1 MAPEGRHIMAV
12 FKTPSILTEK
22 GICHMT
28 KTSITT
34 LPDPHGFSPD
44 PLTDI
49 LRAGARDLIQ
59 QAVEAELSVL
69 LEAHSGDRTEDGRA
83 RLVRHG
89 HLPERDVITGIGAV
103 PVCVP
108 RVRDRG
114 NSAEKIRF
122 TSTILPPY
130 LRKAKSIEELLPW
143 LYLKGISTGD
153 FQEAL
158 AALLGPNAAG
168 LSSTTISRLKADWWD
183 EYDRWQRRDLS
194 ARRFVYIW
202 ADGVYFRPR
211 MEEKQCV
218 LVLIG
223 ADEWGRKEIIGLC
236 DGYRESTQ
244 SWRELLLDLQRRG
257 LNHAPDLAIGDGA
270 LGFWNALREV
280 FGTTKEQRCWV
291 HKTGNVLNAMPKS
304 VQAKAKAHLHD
315 IWQVETRGDAEAA
328 FDFFVAS
335 YGVKYERAVAK
346 LTKDRDVLLSFYDF
360 PAEHWKHIRTTNP
373 IESTFATVRH
383 RTGKTK
389 GSLSRK
395 TGLAM
400 AFKLMMSAQKK
411 WQKLNGANRIPEII
425 QGIAFIDGIKQIQ
438 TAA

>member
-1 MAPEGRHIMAV
+1 
-12 FKTPSILTEK
+12 
-22 GICHMT
+22 MT
-28 KTSITT
+28 KTSITS
-34 LPDPHGFSPD
+34 LPDPHGFSAD

-59 QAVEAELSVL
+59 QAVEAELSAL
-69 LEAHSGDRTEDGRA
+69 LEAHSEDRTEDGRA

-89 HLPERDVITGIGAV
+89 YLPEREVITGIGAV
-103 PVCVP
+103 PVKVP

-114 NSAEKIRF
+114 DVAEKVRF

-158 AALLGPNAAG
+158 AVLLGPNAAG

-211 MEEKQCV
+211 MAEEKQCV

-223 ADEWGRKEIIGLC
+223 ADEWGRKEIIGLA

-257 LNHAPDLAIGDGA
+257 LAHAPDLAIGDGA

-280 FGTTKEQRCWV
+280 FGATSEQRCWF

-304 VQAKAKAHLHD
+304 VQAKAKGHLHD
-315 IWQVETRGDAEAA
+315 IWQAETREDAEAA
-328 FDFFVAS
+328 FEFFVAT
-335 YGVKYERAVAK
+335 YGVKYDKAVGK
-346 LTKDRDVLLSFYDF
+346 LTKDRQVLLAFYDF

-389 GSLSRK
+389 GCLSRK

-400 AFKLMMSAQKK
+400 AFKLMMSAQGK
-411 WQKLNGANRIPEII
+411 WRKLDGANRMTEII
-425 QGIAFIDGIKQIQ
+425 QGIEFKDGIKQLQ
-438 TAA
+438 NAA

>member
-1 MAPEGRHIMAV
+1 
-12 FKTPSILTEK
+12 
-22 GICHMT
+22 MT
-28 KTSITT
+28 KTTITT
-34 LPDPHGFSPD
+34 LIDPSGFSPD

-59 QAVEAELSVL
+59 QAVEAELSAL
-69 LEAHSGDRTEDGRA
+69 LAAYSDTQTEDGRA

-89 HLPERDVITGIGAV
+89 HLPEREVITGIGPV
-103 PVCVP
+103 PVKVP

-114 NSAEKIRF
+114 EGAEKVRF
-122 TSTILPPY
+122 TSSILPPY

-202 ADGVYFRPR
+202 ADGVYFKPR
-211 MEEKQCV
+211 MAEEKQCV

-223 ADEWGRKEIIGLC
+223 ADEWGRKEIIGLA

-257 LNHAPDLAIGDGA
+257 LTHAPDLAIGDGA

-280 FGTTKEQRCWV
+280 FGATSEQRCWF
-291 HKTGNVLNAMPKS
+291 HKTGNILNAMPKS
-304 VQAKAKAHLHD
+304 VQAKAKGHLHD
-315 IWQVETRGDAEAA
+315 IWQAETRADAEAA
-328 FDFFVAS
+328 FDFSVAT
-335 YGVKYERAVAK
+335 YGVKYDKAVGK
-346 LTKDRDVLLSFYDF
+346 LTKDRDVLLAFYDF

-389 GSLSRK
+389 GCLSRK

-400 AFKLMMSAQKK
+400 AFKLMMSAQNK
-411 WQKLNGANRIPEII
+411 WRKLDGASRMPEII
-425 QGIAFIDGIKQIQ
+425 QGIEFKDGIKQIQ
-438 TAA
+438 NAA

>member
-1 MAPEGRHIMAV
+1 
-12 FKTPSILTEK
+12 
-22 GICHMT
+22 MT

-59 QAVEAELSVL
+59 QAVEAELSAL
-69 LEAHSGDRTEDGRA
+69 LEAHSEDRIEDGRA

-89 HLPERDVITGIGAV
+89 HLPEREVTTGIGTV
-103 PVCVP
+103 SVKVP

-114 NSAEKIRF
+114 EGAAKIRF
-122 TSTILPPY
+122 ASTILPPY
-130 LRKAKSIEELLPW
+130 LRKSKSIEELLPW

-168 LSSTTISRLKADWWD
+168 LSSSTISRLKADWWD

-194 ARRFVYIW
+194 TRGFVYIW

-211 MEEKQCV
+211 MAEEKQCV

-223 ADEWGRKEIIGLC
+223 ADEWGRKEIIGLA

-257 LNHAPDLAIGDGA
+257 LDHAPDLAIGDGA

-280 FGTTKEQRCWV
+280 FGATKQQRCWF

-304 VQAKAKAHLHD
+304 VQAKAKGHLHD
-315 IWQVETRGDAEAA
+315 IWQAETRVDAEAA
-328 FDFFVAS
+328 FDFFVTT
-335 YGVKYERAVAK
+335 YGVKYDKAVGK
-346 LTKDRDVLLSFYDF
+346 LVKDRDVLLAFYDF

-389 GSLSRK
+389 GCLSRK

-400 AFKLMMSAQKK
+400 AFKLMMSAQNK
-411 WQKLNGANRIPEII
+411 WRKLDGANRMPEII
-425 QGIAFIDGIKQIQ
+425 EGIAFKDGIKQLNQ
-438 TAA
+438 AA

>member
-1 MAPEGRHIMAV
+1 
-12 FKTPSILTEK
+12 
-22 GICHMT
+22 MT
-28 KTSITT
+28 KISITT

-44 PLTDI
+44 PLADI

-59 QAVEAELSVL
+59 QAVEAELSAL
-69 LEAHSGDRTEDGRA
+69 LEAHSEDCIEDGRA

-89 HLPERDVITGIGAV
+89 HLPEREVTTGIGTV
-103 PVCVP
+103 SVKVP

-114 NSAEKIRF
+114 EGAEKIRF
-122 TSTILPPY
+122 TSKILLPY

-211 MEEKQCV
+211 MAEEKQCV
-218 LVLIG
+218 LVIIG
-223 ADEWGRKEIIGLC
+223 ADEWGRKEIIGLA

-257 LNHAPDLAIGDGA
+257 LTHAPDLAIGDGA

-280 FGTTKEQRCWV
+280 FGATKEQRCWF

-304 VQAKAKAHLHD
+304 VQAKAKGHLHD
-315 IWQVETRGDAEAA
+315 IWQAETRVDAEAA
-328 FDFFVAS
+328 FNFFVTT
-335 YGVKYERAVAK
+335 YGVKYDKAVGK
-346 LTKDRDVLLSFYDF
+346 LIKDRDVLLAFYDF

-389 GSLSRK
+389 GCLSRK

-400 AFKLMMSAQKK
+400 AFKLMMSAQNK
-411 WQKLNGANRIPEII
+411 WRKLDGANRMPEII
-425 QGIAFIDGIKQIQ
+425 EGIAFKDGIKQLNQ
-438 TAA
+438 AA

>member
-1 MAPEGRHIMAV
+1 MAV
-12 FKTPSILTEK
+12 LKTPSILTEK

-28 KTSITT
+28 KTTIAT

-59 QAVEAELSVL
+59 QAVEAELAVL

-89 HLPERDVITGIGAV
+89 HLPERDVITGIGAL
-103 PVCVP
+103 PVKVP

-114 NSAEKIRF
+114 NSVEKIRF

-280 FGTTKEQRCWV
+280 FGATKEQRCWF

-304 VQAKAKAHLHD
+304 VQAKAKGHLHD
-315 IWQVETRGDAEAA
+315 IWQAETRADAEAA

-346 LTKDRDVLLSFYDF
+346 LTKDRDVLLAFYDF

-389 GSLSRK
+389 GCLSRK

>member
-1 MAPEGRHIMAV
+1 MAREGRHIMAV
-12 FKTPSILTEK
+12 FKTPSILIEK

-28 KTSITT
+28 KTTITT

-59 QAVEAELSVL
+59 QAVEAELSAL
-69 LEAHSGDRTEDGRA
+69 LDLHSGDRTEDGRT

-89 HLPERDVITGIGAV
+89 HLPEREVITGIGAV
-103 PVCVP
+103 PVKVP

-114 NSAEKIRF
+114 DDAEKVRF

-168 LSSTTISRLKADWWD
+168 LSSTTISRLKADWWE
-183 EYDRWQRRDLS
+183 EYDHWQRRDLS
-194 ARRFVYIW
+194 TRRFVYIW

-211 MEEKQCV
+211 MAEEKQCV

-223 ADEWGRKEIIGLC
+223 ADEWGRKEIIGLA

-244 SWRELLLDLQRRG
+244 SWRELLLT
-257 LNHAPDLAIGDGA
+257 HAPDLAIGDGA

-280 FGTTKEQRCWV
+280 FGATKEQRCWF

-304 VQAKAKAHLHD
+304 VQAKAKGHLHD
-315 IWQVETRGDAEAA
+315 IWQAETRVDAEAA
-328 FDFFVAS
+328 FDFFVAT
-335 YGVKYERAVAK
+335 YGVKYDKAVGK
-346 LTKDRDVLLSFYDF
+346 LIKDRDVLLAFYDF

-389 GSLSRK
+389 GCLSRK

-400 AFKLMMSAQKK
+400 AFKLMMSAQTK
-411 WQKLNGANRIPEII
+411 WRKLDGANRMPEII
-425 QGIAFIDGIKQIQ
+425 EGIAFKDGIKQLNK
-438 TAA
+438 AA